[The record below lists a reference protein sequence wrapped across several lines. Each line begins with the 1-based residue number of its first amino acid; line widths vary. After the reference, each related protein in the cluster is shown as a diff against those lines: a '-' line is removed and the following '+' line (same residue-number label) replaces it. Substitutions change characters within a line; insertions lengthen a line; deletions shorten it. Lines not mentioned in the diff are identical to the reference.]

1 MTSYLYFIV
10 SGEASFHL
18 SLVKEDIQ
26 PQIQDLSE
34 NGHKTAEG

>member
-10 SGEASFHL
+10 SDKVSFQL

-26 PQIQDLSE
+26 PQIQDLLE
-34 NGHKTAEG
+34 NGQNTAKG